1 VRIARAASL
10 IAGLVLLVACRQVP
24 PLPETALRD
33 LTSIDQFRAA
43 FNADVDRARLLVIAS
58 PT

>member
-1 VRIARAASL
+1 MQIKRALVA
-10 IAGLVLLVACRQVP
+10 IVCLVLASCRQVP

-43 FNADVDRARLLVIAS
+43 FNADVKRPRLLVIVS